1 MSEVAKITISLAPE
15 LLRATDEIA
24 RQDNKARSGIIRE
37 ALALYLKER
46 ERQEMIRGYQEMA
59 ELNRELAEE
68 SVAAVNEVWARYD

>member
-15 LLRATDEIA
+15 ILRATDEIA

-68 SVAAVNEVWARYD
+68 SAAAVNEVWARYD

>member
-24 RQDNKARSGIIRE
+24 RQDNKPRSGIIRE

-46 ERQEMIRGYQEMA
+46 ERQEMIRGYREMA

-68 SVAAVNEVWARYD
+68 SVAAVWENYSPRK

>member
-15 LLRATDEIA
+15 LLRAADEIA
-24 RQDNKARSGIIRE
+24 RQDNKPRSGIIRE
-37 ALALYLKER
+37 ALAMYLKER

-68 SVAAVNEVWARYD
+68 TVAAVNEVWARYD

>member
-1 MSEVAKITISLAPE
+1 MSEVAKITISLASE

-24 RQDNKARSGIIRE
+24 RQDNKPRSGIIRE

-46 ERQEMIRGYQEMA
+46 ERQEMIRGYREMA
-59 ELNRELAEE
+59 QLNRELAEE

>member
-1 MSEVAKITISLAPE
+1 MSEVARVTISLAPE

-24 RQDNKARSGIIRE
+24 RQDNKPRSGVIRE

-68 SVAAVNEVWARYD
+68 PVAAVNEVWARYD

>member
-1 MSEVAKITISLAPE
+1 MPEVARITISLGPD
-15 LLRATDEIA
+15 LLRATDDVA
-24 RQDNKARSGIIRE
+24 RQDNKPRSGIIRE

>member
-24 RQDNKARSGIIRE
+24 RQDNKPRSGIIRE

-46 ERQEMIRGYQEMA
+46 ERQEMIRGYREMA
-59 ELNRELAEE
+59 ELNCELAEE